1 MLNKIILY
9 LSLLLLPSMGILS
22 TTMVYAE
29 DKAIIGVIDW
39 RGAIFS
45 TNEAKKENARIQK
58 QFKKD
63 TQKIKSLESKI
74 SSTRK
79 KLDKRKELLSE
90 EQKKQLLTDLQKDVI
105 EYQTLGQDVQQ
116 KIQAKEQ
123 EFIKKQ
129 TKVLQKIVE
138 KISEERNLH
147 VIMPIDAVI
156 YGRLTI
162 DITKEVVKE
171 LNGKDKKN

>member
-1 MLNKIILY
+1 MLVIPI
-9 LSLLLLPSMGILS
+9 MGISLAS
-22 TTMVYAE
+22 AVYAE

-45 TNEAKKENARIQK
+45 TDEAKKENAVIKK

-63 TQKIKSLESKI
+63 TQKLKSLESRI
-74 SSTRK
+74 AASRK

-90 EQKKQLLTDLQKDVI
+90 EQKETLLVDLQNDI
-105 EYQTLGQDVQQ
+105 LEYQTLGQEVQQ

-123 EFIKKQ
+123 DFIKKQ

-138 KISEERNLH
+138 QIAEEKNLH
-147 VIMPIDAVI
+147 AIMPVDAII
-156 YGRLTI
+156 YGRLTV
-162 DITKEVVKE
+162 DITKEVVDTLNSNNKE
-171 LNGKDKKN
+171 TKKKKKNRG